1 MALSN
6 VRGLIERVSPRTL
19 ALLCVCVAAVGMS
32 GCAYYH
38 PHTLLA
44 TNVVSTADKEAFVS
58 ASTRVEAEVCGN
70 RFLWIPFGPDPR
82 MTTVMAALQDQVRN
96 AVGFEDIRIDVSLV
110 NYVFPLFWQE
120 CVQGSAVPLFPANK
134 RPAKPAQKAPAA
146 PAGTPQPPADSG
158 PAEGA
163 SSPSP

>member
-1 MALSN
+1 MAICEG
-6 VRGLIERVSPRTL
+6 RGLIERVNPRSR
-19 ALLCVCVAAVGMS
+19 ALLCVSLAAVGLS

-82 MTTVMAALQDQVRN
+82 MTTVMAALQDQVKN
-96 AVGFEDIRIDVSLV
+96 AAGFEDIRIDVSVV

-134 RPAKPAQKAPAA
+134 RATKSAPKAPSA
-146 PAGTPQPPADSG
+146 PGPPPAPADSG
-158 PAEGA
+158 PGEGA
-163 SSPSP
+163 PSSSP